1 MSILPSIL
9 TALSLQVN
17 SIAGFPS
24 TEAGYDLGVS
34 ACYAGVID
42 DNLIMAGGCN
52 FPEPGKKK
60 YYTGIYAAKVS
71 CDKLEW
77 KLIGHLPEPAA
88 YGGVVA
94 KGDSLVF
101 IGGNN
106 TEHSLRSVLSLHID
120 NDGKAELHQLPDLP
134 VTADNMAVACSA
146 DTLYVFG
153 GNQDG
158 KPSGALWQMLPDQPW
173 KQIAQI
179 PGDPRVQPVC
189 QAINNTLY
197 IWGGFY
203 ANGLQST
210 VPTEGYRYDVSTQTW
225 STLPAPCDA
234 QGNPLTMTGATSILA
249 KINGNT
255 EIVCLGGVNRE
266 IFWDAISGTYK
277 LVEKENYLKRP
288 VEWYKF
294 SANFMRF
301 DVKKGNWIENSIT
314 HQALARAGAQVV
326 SCGNIFYYI
335 GGELKPSVRTPE
347 IVWFKLP

>member
-1 MSILPSIL
+1 MTILPSIL
-9 TALSLQVN
+9 TVLSLQIKT
-17 SIAGFPS
+17 IAGFPT
-24 TEAGYDLGVS
+24 TEAGYGLGVS

-42 DNLIMAGGCN
+42 DHLIMAGGCN

-60 YYTGIYAAKVS
+60 YYAGIYAAKVS
-71 CDKLEW
+71 DKKLEW
-77 KLIGHLPEPAA
+77 KQIGELPEPAA

-106 TEHSLRSVLSLHID
+106 TEHSLRTVLSIHI
-120 NDGKAELHQLPDLP
+120 NQEGKAEVHPLPDLP
-134 VTADNMAVACSA
+134 VTADNMAVTASN

-158 KPSGALWQMLPDQPW
+158 KPSGTLWQMLPDQPW
-173 KQIAQI
+173 QQIAQV

-189 QAINNTLY
+189 TAVNGGLY

-210 VPTEGYRYDVSTQTW
+210 VPTEGYRFDISTKKW

-234 QGNPLTMTGATSILA
+234 EGTPLTLTGATATLA
-249 KINGNT
+249 MENGNP
-255 EIVCLGGVNRE
+255 EILCLGGVNKE
-266 IFWDAISGTYK
+266 IFLDAISGRYQ

-288 VEWYKF
+288 IEWYHF
-294 SANFMRF
+294 NPCLLRF
-301 DVKKGNWIENSIT
+301 DVTQGNWISKTIS
-314 HQALARAGAQVV
+314 HPAFARAGAQVI
-326 SCGNIFYYI
+326 SHGDSFYYI
-335 GGELKPSVRTPE
+335 GGELKPSVRTAE
-347 IVWFKLP
+347 IIYFRK

>member
-9 TALSLQVN
+9 TVLSLQVKT
-17 SIAGFPS
+17 IAGFPS

-42 DNLIMAGGCN
+42 DHIIMAGGCN

-60 YYTGIYAAKVS
+60 YYAGIYAAKAS
-71 CDKLEW
+71 HDKLDW
-77 KLIGHLPEPAA
+77 KLIGYLPEPAA

-94 KGDSLVF
+94 RGDSLVF

-106 TEHSLRSVLSLHID
+106 AEHSLSSVLSLHL
-120 NDGKAELHQLPDLP
+120 NPEGKAEIHQLPNLP
-134 VTADNMAVACSA
+134 VTTDNMALAITSDDV
-146 DTLYVFG
+146 LYVVG

-158 KPSGALWQMLPDQPW
+158 KPSRDIWQMQPNEPW
-173 KQIAQI
+173 QKMAQI

-189 QAINNTLY
+189 QAIDGSLY

-203 ANGLQST
+203 ADGLQST
-210 VPTEGYRYDVSTQTW
+210 VPTEGCRYDLSNNSWT
-225 STLPAPCDA
+225 TLPSPCDA
-234 QGNPLTMTGATSILA
+234 KGTPLTLTGATSILA
-249 KINGNT
+249 QENGT
-255 EIVCLGGVNRE
+255 SEILCMGGVNKE

-277 LVEKENYLKRP
+277 MVEKENYLKRP

-294 SANFMRF
+294 SSNLLRF
-301 DVKKGNWIENSIT
+301 DVKKGCWIENPIT
-314 HQALARAGAQVV
+314 HPSLARAGAQVV
-326 SCGNIFYYI
+326 SCGNVFYYI

-347 IVWFKLP
+347 IVELTF